1 MAIGMAVEPAA
12 NGPEP
17 VGPVWLDAIGG
28 VTAMAAL
35 FAVIA
40 LVAVLWVGVWLTA
53 ITGAGMFLLALL
65 CPVSG
70 HHVAG
75 SYTYVHFALS
85 GGLIVAS
92 GLVLARCRP
101 PSGSG
106 DHNRLVV

>member
-17 VGPVWLDAIGG
+17 VGPVWLDAIAG
-28 VTAMAAL
+28 VTVMVAL
-35 FAVIA
+35 FAVVA
-40 LVAVLWVGVWLTA
+40 LVAVQWVGVWLTA
-53 ITGAGMFLLALL
+53 ITGVGMFLLTLL

-75 SYTYVHFALS
+75 SYTYVQFALS

-92 GLVLARCRP
+92 GLVLAHCRP
-101 PSGSG
+101 PSDSG